1 VHFHIGPRFGSYERI
16 DETTPAQATRRKVSR
31 TVIAN
36 TVSVPAA
43 ARSELRLTVE
53 FSGVVQGVSRH
64 ISGRHFTIRRSGSG
78 KQQTQYELSDSEVI
92 MTSRAKGMRRI
103 GTANATLAT
112 VSVAGVVGV
121 SVLLAQQGTHHTAT
135 TPTAVTTTTQTTT
148 PQGTVQQSTS
158 TSTQH
163 AVTSGS

>member
-1 VHFHIGPRFGSYERI
+1 MHLHIQSRFGSYERI

-31 TVIAN
+31 TVLPN

-78 KQQTQYELSDSEVI
+78 KQQTQYRQRKQLDLG
-92 MTSRAKGMRRI
+92 RAKQLDLGRPRQDTYCRRVI
-103 GTANATLAT
+103 GF
-112 VSVAGVVGV
+112 GG
-121 SVLLAQQGTHHTAT
+121 HHDIA
-135 TPTAVTTTTQTTT
+135 
-148 PQGTVQQSTS
+148 S
-158 TSTQH
+158 
-163 AVTSGS
+163 